1 MRKIKNVVRK
11 SVYQRIMDE
20 VYTPLYKRGW
30 MDVPDME
37 NVRVSRYYYDWVSD
51 IVSEQSVQRM
61 QGNTPLFIA
70 SQTGSGK
77 QPLYL
82 RIVFL

>member
-37 NVRVSRYYYDWVSD
+37 NVRVLSYK
-51 IVSEQSVQRM
+51 I
-61 QGNTPLFIA
+61 TLFVIFSIA
-70 SQTGSGK
+70 SINS
-77 QPLYL
+77 LVL
-82 RIVFL
+82 ILFLILLMCPFPSKIK